1 MNELIKINYQG
12 DRQTA
17 SARDLWG
24 FLDRPHGE
32 FMKWFGRYADYGFI
46 ENVDYRAYRQ
56 ISRHANGRD
65 YEATDYEIT
74 IDMAKELAMLQKTE
88 KGKIARQYFI
98 ELEKKWNS
106 PESVMARA
114 LQIAN
119 VKLIEHQNKVI
130 ELQSELEYKTEVIK
144 GITEDID
151 VYTKRNV
158 LNKVVR
164 HKKANYSLRW
174 NELYDRFREV
184 YSIDLKA
191 RCEGY
196 NLKQEKKKDKLS
208 VIKYAEKFGH
218 LDDLYKIAAKLYEAD
233 VKEILEQLQKI
244 AM

>member
-17 SARDLWG
+17 SARDLWK
-24 FLDRPHGE
+24 FLDEPYTR
-32 FMKWFGRYADYGFI
+32 FDLWFEKYKDYGFI
-46 ENVDYRAYRQ
+46 ENHDFRAYV
-56 ISRHANGRD
+56 IKTTHANGRD

-88 KGKIARQYFI
+88 RGKIARQYFI

-106 PESVMARA
+106 PEAVMARA

-119 VKLIEHQNKVI
+119 AKLIEHQNKVI

-151 VYTKRNV
+151 IYTKRNV

-164 HKKANYSLRW
+164 HRKANYSLRW
-174 NELYDRFREV
+174 NELYGRFREV

-196 NLKQEKKKDKLS
+196 NLNKKRKRTS
-208 VIKYAEKFGH
+208 Y
-218 LDDLYKIAAKLYEAD
+218 
-233 VKEILEQLQKI
+233 Q
-244 AM
+244 